1 MLPRMRGAALSI
13 SFGRLFLDNVVGSS
27 EMSGASLQ
35 GSLDVFKLPDV
46 LAFLNSIQKTGMLA
60 LTLGEKEVY
69 VFFRAGA
76 LVYAATE
83 QEPRR
88 RRLTEVVSK
97 RLDDSVK
104 IEVSE
109 IIYDAFRWKSADF
122 AFYDS
127 IDLPPN
133 AVTISIDLSNLI
145 MEGARRISEWEEC
158 VRLLP
163 DSSVVFRVAANP
175 EAEKITLTQDEW
187 KILFMING
195 QRTVEDL
202 CREADTDALRV
213 YRVLYGLLSSKLI
226 QPAAR
231 IDADDTA
238 DATMRQGVVDLG
250 DSTVRELDDDTSL
263 LVAEDAT
270 LSFKDVVRK
279 TVAQLLIMGGEDQGT
294 VIPLVENEYLLGRQR
309 DAQIIIRDLGVSARH
324 ARIFRGP
331 DGYALEDLKS
341 RNGTWLNGERT
352 TQAIL
357 KHGDDIRVGATD
369 MRFEILLESVSAR

>member
-1 MLPRMRGAALSI
+1 
-13 SFGRLFLDNVVGSS
+13 
-27 EMSGASLQ
+27 MSGASLQ

-46 LAFLNSIQKTGMLA
+46 LTFLNSTQKTGMLA

-88 RRLTEVVSK
+88 RRLTDVVSK
-97 RLDDSVK
+97 RLDNSVK

-109 IIYDAFRWKSADF
+109 IIYDAFRWKSAAF
-122 AFYDS
+122 AFYDG

-163 DSSVVFRVAANP
+163 DSSAVFRVAANP

-202 CREADTDALRV
+202 CRDADTDALRV
-213 YRVLYGLLSSKLI
+213 YRVLYGLLSNRLI
-226 QPAAR
+226 QPATT
-231 IDADDTA
+231 INADDTA

-294 VIPLVENEYLLGRQR
+294 VVPLVENEYLIGRQR

-331 DGYALEDLKS
+331 DGYAIEDLKS
-341 RNGTWLNGERT
+341 RNGTWLNGART

-357 KHGDDIRVGATD
+357 NHGDEIRIGATD
-369 MRFEILLESVSAR
+369 LRFEILLESISRR

>member
-1 MLPRMRGAALSI
+1 
-13 SFGRLFLDNVVGSS
+13 
-27 EMSGASLQ
+27 MSGASLQ

-263 LVAEDAT
+263 LVADDAT